1 MTTHDVVIV
10 GGGAMGSATAYHLG
24 LLAPDLD
31 VVVVEK
37 DPSYEHCS
45 TLRSDGNLRVQ
56 FNLEENVRMSL
67 YMFDLLD
74 SFAERMA
81 IGDWRPDPAPRHHGN
96 LFLSDEEGREAAHAG
111 IALQRSLGC
120 DVEWLDPDE
129 IAARWPDYR
138 TQGEDTEV
146 VGGVFGPRDG
156 PIDPTA
162 VLEGLRRNAE
172 RLGATYLADEVTEV
186 VGDGERVTGVRLA
199 SGEHLE
205 AGVVVNCAGGWSAEV
220 AASAGVQIPVE
231 PVMRTVYVVETP
243 FAVEPL
249 PSIFLPS
256 GLYVLPEGA
265 STSQIAWSTED
276 DPVGFDFTFR
286 RRAFEEVVWPELV
299 RVLPAFDACR
309 VVGGWC
315 GIYAMNTLDH
325 NAILGE
331 WPELPG
337 LWLATGFSGH
347 GFQHT
352 PAMGRYLA
360 ECLTDQPVTLDLSRL
375 GPQRILDGAPV
386 REHAGRII

>member
-1 MTTHDVVIV
+1 MASHDVVIV
-10 GGGAMGSATAYHLG
+10 GGGAMGSATALHLRMS
-24 LLAPDLD
+24 APDLD

-37 DPSYEHCS
+37 DPSYEYCS

-67 YMFDLLD
+67 YTFDLLD
-74 SFAERMA
+74 TFTEDMA
-81 IGDWRPDPAPRHHGN
+81 IDGWRPDPAPNHQGN
-96 LFLSDEEGREAAHAG
+96 LFLSDAAGVEAAEAG
-111 IALQRSLGC
+111 MALQRSLGC
-120 DVEWLDPDE
+120 EVDWLDLDE
-129 IAARWPDYR
+129 VAARWPAYR
-138 TQGEDTEV
+138 TAEDVDV

-172 RLGATYLADEVTEV
+172 RLGATYLAGEVREV
-186 VGDGERVTGVRLA
+186 LTDGERATGVRMDG
-199 SGEHLE
+199 GEDLE
-205 AGVVVNCAGGWSAEV
+205 ADAVIVCAGGWSAPL
-220 AASAGVQIPVE
+220 AATAGVEIPVE
-231 PVMRTVYVVETP
+231 PVMRTVHVVETP
-243 FAVEPL
+243 IEVGEL

-256 GLYVLPEGA
+256 GLYVLPEGVC
-265 STSQIAWSTED
+265 TSQIAWSTDD
-276 DPVGFDFTFR
+276 DPVGFDFTYHR
-286 RRAFEEVVWPELV
+286 RGFEEVVWPELL
-299 RVLPAFDACR
+299 RVLPAFDAAR
-309 VVGGWC
+309 IVGGWC

-360 ECLTDQPVTLDLSRL
+360 ERLTGSPVTLDLSRL
-375 GPQRILDGAPV
+375 DPQRILDGTPV

>member
-1 MTTHDVVIV
+1 MTSHDVVIV

-24 LLAPDLD
+24 VLAPDLD
-31 VVVVEK
+31 VAVVEK
-37 DPSYEHCS
+37 DPTYEHCS

-67 YMFDLLD
+67 YMFDLLGA
-74 SFAERMA
+74 FADDMT

-96 LFLSDEEGREAAHAG
+96 LFLSDEEGLEAAHAG
-111 IALQRSLGC
+111 IDLQRSLGC
-120 DVEWLDPDE
+120 DVEWLDAEE

-138 TQGEDTEV
+138 TQGEDAGV
-146 VGGVFGPRDG
+146 VGGVFGPKDG

-172 RLGATYLADEVTEV
+172 RLGATYLADEVAEILT
-186 VGDGERVTGVRLA
+186 DGGRVTGVRLA
-199 SGEHLE
+199 SGDQLE
-205 AGVVVNCAGGWSAEV
+205 TSVVVNCAGGWSAQL
-220 AASAGVQIPVE
+220 AATAGVEIPVE

-243 FAVEPL
+243 QDVGSL

-256 GLYVLPEGA
+256 GLYLLPEGA

-286 RRAFEEVVWPELV
+286 RRGFEEVVWPELV
-299 RVLPAFDACR
+299 RVLPAFNACK

-331 WPELPG
+331 WPQLPG

-360 ECLTDQPVTLDLSRL
+360 ERISGQPVTLDLGRL
-375 GPQRILDGAPV
+375 GPQRILDDAPV

>member
-1 MTTHDVVIV
+1 MPTHDVVIV

-31 VVVVEK
+31 VAVVEK
-37 DPSYEHCS
+37 DPEYGSCS

-67 YMFDLLD
+67 YTFDLLETFTQD
-74 SFAERMA
+74 MA
-81 IGDWRPDPAPRHHGN
+81 IGGWRPDPAHRPQGN
-96 LFLSDEEGREAAHAG
+96 LFLSDEAGIEAAETG
-111 IALQRSLGC
+111 IELQRSLGC
-120 DVEWLDPDE
+120 DVQWLDVEE
-129 IAARWPDYR
+129 IAARWPAY
-138 TQGEDTEV
+138 TIAEDVDV

-156 PIDPTA
+156 PLDPTA
-162 VLEGLRRNAE
+162 VLEALRRNAE
-172 RLGATYLADEVTEV
+172 RLGATYLAEEVTEV
-186 VGDGERVTGVRLA
+186 VADDQRVSGVQLAGGER
-199 SGEHLE
+199 LE
-205 AGVVVNCAGGWSAEV
+205 ADAVVVCAGGWSAAV
-220 AASAGVQIPVE
+220 AATAGVDIPVE
-231 PVMRTVYVVETP
+231 PVMRTVHVVETP
-243 FAVEPL
+243 IGVASL
-249 PSIFLPS
+249 PSIFLPT

-276 DPVGFDFTFR
+276 DPVGFDFTYHR
-286 RRAFEEVVWPELV
+286 RGFAEVVWPELL
-299 RVLPAFDACR
+299 RVLPAFDRAR

-325 NAILGE
+325 NAILGR
-331 WPELPG
+331 WPQLDG

-360 ECLTDQPVTLDLSRL
+360 ELLADRPPTLDLSRL
-375 GPQRILDGAPV
+375 GPQRILDGTPV

>member
-1 MTTHDVVIV
+1 MTTYDVVIV
-10 GGGAMGSATAYHLG
+10 GGGAMGSAAAYHLG

-31 VVVVEK
+31 VAVVEK
-37 DPSYEHCS
+37 DPDYEYCS

-74 SFAERMA
+74 TFADDMA
-81 IGDWRPDPAPRHHGN
+81 IGDWRPDPAPQYQGN
-96 LFLSDEEGREAAHAG
+96 LFLSDEEGLAAAREG
-111 IALQRSLGC
+111 LELQRSLGC
-120 DVEWLDPDE
+120 DVVWLDPDE
-129 IAARWPDYR
+129 IAERWPAYR
-138 TQGEDTEV
+138 THAGV

-162 VLEGLRRNAE
+162 VLEGLRRNAD
-172 RLGATYLADEVTEV
+172 RLGATYLADEVTEIITD
-186 VGDGERVTGVRLA
+186 GDRVTGVQLA
-199 SGEHLE
+199 GGDRLE
-205 AGVVVNCAGGWSAEV
+205 AEVVINCAGGWSAQL
-220 AASAGVQIPVE
+220 AATAGVDIPVE

-243 FAVEPL
+243 FDVGSL
-249 PSIFLPS
+249 PSIFAPS

-265 STSQIAWSTED
+265 ATSQIAWSTED

-286 RRAFEEVVWPELV
+286 RRAFEEVVWPELL
-299 RVLPAFDACR
+299 RVLPAFDACK

-315 GIYAMNTLDH
+315 GLYAMNTLDH

-331 WPELPG
+331 WPQLPG

-360 ECLTDQPVTLDLSRL
+360 ERITGQPVTLDLGRL
-375 GPQRILDGAPV
+375 GPQRILDGTPV